1 MPLNYLFTGMESCL
15 DGDIKIS
22 NTVAAPGSNE
32 SASSEPTGDL
42 ISASEISDQA
52 DSESPDEKA
61 ATQTNE
67 VADEANDAA
76 AEAKDTEIA
85 TQMLARTCS
94 LYMHVK
100 KYGIDRTF
108 VDLYNKHGELDK
120 VCGIRFPSCEAMS
133 TTNSRYNNYNTA
145 FIAAMEDDS
154 GKKKTWW
161 QRFKKL
167 LSDIWEWIKKKASAI
182 WEKIVNFFRVRF
194 VDLKKV
200 LAKIKANYAGQL
212 DTTVDIPA
220 NTELTKVADETS
232 FKHLLE
238 RNSRQ
243 LAKGREILP
252 LLISLSDTLQR
263 EAKRLNDEDGQ
274 AAKRVK
280 EVADKWT
287 DAATEYNKII
297 HDKEHF
303 DNEAKKNTLGDLLK
317 KLDSCIDHMDRDTK
331 TYDSLK
337 KDITEV
343 TARIKKSLDDVADN
357 APDSLALPR
366 LMMAVQQPE
375 NIIKSIVLSGK
386 GYLEK
391 AAKIGV
397 ELKRVVKKLDK
408 DSAATNGSESFNLA
422 FL

>member
-1 MPLNYLFTGMESCL
+1 MPLNYLFTGMEYCP
-15 DGDIKIS
+15 DGDIEIS

-32 SASSEPTGDL
+32 SASSESTGDL

-200 LAKIKANYAGQL
+200 IAKIKANYAGQL

-220 NTELTKVADETS
+220 NTELTKVADETN

-263 EAKRLNDEDGQ
+263 EAKGLNDEDSQ

-297 HDKEHF
+297 HDKELF
-303 DNEAKKNTLGDLLK
+303 DNEAKKSTLGDLLK
-317 KLDSCIDHMDRDTK
+317 KLDSYIDNMDRDTK

-337 KDITEV
+337 KDITET

-357 APDSLALPR
+357 APYSLALPR